1 MTERYGMS
9 RQIGYNVMHIATPI
23 SELTCWEAG
32 QPRDE
37 IIAHAKRHNL
47 TYIPARNGSR
57 ITGMITRKAL
67 EAGEAPISLTA
78 DWLVTT
84 DTPILEVIE
93 LFAHQPEH
101 VFLVLQSSRIVG
113 LVAPADL
120 NKIPA
125 RASVYLLVAHFEA
138 ELARLI
144 RRVIPNDS
152 DYRPYFSADRWERLH
167 AEKASAATKDINLDL
182 LHHMYI
188 SDLVLIA
195 RKHDGIRE
203 MLGFNNSTQA
213 RKALRFKRLRD
224 AVSHP
229 TSPLL
234 TARSEL
240 GKLNEN
246 CHDLIELNQRLATL
260 LKS

>member
-1 MTERYGMS
+1 MVYGMS
-9 RQIGYNVMHIATPI
+9 REIGYNVIAIATPI

-32 QPRDE
+32 QPRAE
-37 IIAHAKRHNL
+37 IIDHAAIHNL
-47 TYIPARNGSR
+47 TYIPARTGDR

-67 EAGEAPISLTA
+67 EAGDSPTSLTA

-84 DTPILEVIE
+84 DTPILEIIQ

-144 RRVIPNDS
+144 RQVIPNDD
-152 DYRPYFSADRWERLH
+152 DYRPFFSAERWARLQT
-167 AEKASAATKDINLDL
+167 EKANAASQDINLDL

-195 RKHDGIRE
+195 RKHDGIRD
-203 MLGFNNSTQA
+203 MLGFRNSTQA

-240 GKLNEN
+240 GKLNDN
-246 CHDLIELNQRLATL
+246 CHQLITLNQRLATL
-260 LKS
+260 LNG